1 MLKSLENII
10 KKYYPPE
17 TLLFK
22 ILMNHSLAVAE
33 KALKVA
39 EKFPQ
44 VDKKFIYEA
53 SLLHDIGIFMTYAPK
68 IGCFGEKPYIAH
80 GYLGR
85 ILLEKEGFFKH
96 ALVCERHIGVGI
108 TKEEIIQNKLP
119 LPQRDMV
126 PETLEEKIIA
136 FADKFFTKRGDG
148 LVKVNTVEEILEKLA
163 KHGKEKVK
171 IFLDW
176 LKLFGNEK

>member
-1 MLKSLENII
+1 MKIPEDII
-10 KKYYPPE
+10 EKYYHSE

-22 ILMNHSLAVAE
+22 ILLNHSLAVAE

-44 VDKKFIYEA
+44 ADKKFIYEA
-53 SLLHDIGIFMTYAPK
+53 SLLHDIGIFLTYAPK
-68 IGCFGEKPYIAH
+68 LGCFGEQPYIAH

-85 ILLEKEGFFKH
+85 VLLEKEGLPKH

-108 TKEEIIQNKLP
+108 TKEEIIKNKLP
-119 LPQRDMV
+119 LPERDII

-136 FADKFFTKRGDG
+136 FADKFFTKKEDG
-148 LVKVNTVEEILEKLA
+148 SVKINTVEEILERLA

-171 IFLDW
+171 IFLEW
-176 LKLFGNEK
+176 LKLFGDEK